1 MVDNQDNYFGAAP
14 DKGKQNG
21 PVWKY
26 SESFA
31 KYMSNLAA
39 GKVIRGGYGK
49 GLTPGAV
56 SSPKRHLNEALGF
69 NGTVY
74 FNSTRAV
81 QSRRSPRLRKRATN
95 YWLTSLAPL
104 GSVSGCSMTVSSSL
118 RICDAC

>member
-1 MVDNQDNYFGAAP
+1 M
-14 DKGKQNG
+14 
-21 PVWKY
+21 WKY

-31 KYMSNLAA
+31 KYMSNLAT

-56 SSPKRHLNEALGF
+56 NSPKRHLNEALGF

-81 QSRRSPRLRKRATN
+81 LSRRSPRLRKRASN
-95 YWLTSLAPL
+95 YWLTSLTPL
-104 GSVSGCSMTVSSSL
+104 GSVSRCSITVSSSL